1 MLSKSKNIHF
11 IGIGGIGMSGIAQL
25 LLTMGFNITG
35 SDILESE
42 SIVTLRKLGIKISVG
57 HKSNNIKSPD
67 LIVYSSAI
75 NIDNVEII
83 EGRNKFIP
91 IIRRAE
97 MLGELLKLKK
107 TSIAVSGTHGKT
119 TTSSML
125 GAILI
130 EARLNP
136 TLVIGGI
143 VNSFGSNA
151 VSGMGDIIV
160 VEADEFDRSF
170 LSLNPSMNIINNLE
184 LDHIDCY
191 KDINETKDA
200 FISFANM
207 LPIYGLSALN
217 IDDKN
222 IQEIINKI
230 KRPYKTFGLNE
241 NADICAK
248 NIVYNKFN
256 SIYQLH
262 INQKKSKKIE
272 LNVPGK
278 HNIQNSL
285 AAIVIALELNI
296 DINIIKIGLLK
307 YNGVKRR
314 LEITQKTK
322 EGSILIDD
330 YAHHPTEVEASLLA
344 IKNSYKNRIITIF
357 QPHLFSRTLNFYKEF
372 AESLS
377 ISDIVVIMDIYP
389 AREKPIKGVTSKLI
403 VDCLKKKGHQNICFD
418 IKIENLTDEIK
429 KMTAKGDIIITMGA
443 GNITK
448 QNEPLKNILL

>member
-25 LLTMGFNITG
+25 LLSMNFDITG
-35 SDILESE
+35 SDIIESDR
-42 SIVTLRKLGIKISVG
+42 INNLRDLGLDIYIG
-57 HKSNNIKSPD
+57 HSRNNIKTPD

-75 NIDNVEII
+75 KLDNVEII
-83 EGRNKFIP
+83 EAKKKSIP

-107 TSIAVSGTHGKT
+107 ISIAVSGTHGKT

-130 EARLNP
+130 EAEFNP

-143 VNSFGSNA
+143 VNSFGSNS
-151 VSGMGDIIV
+151 VSGIGDIIV

-191 KDINETKDA
+191 KDIEETKDA

-217 IDDKN
+217 IDDEN
-222 IQEIINKI
+222 ILDIIKKI
-230 KRPYKTFGLNE
+230 KRPYKTFGLNK

-248 NIVYNKFN
+248 NIRYDKFN
-256 SIYQLH
+256 SIYELH
-262 INQKKSKKIE
+262 KNKNKLKRIK

-296 DINIIKIGLLK
+296 NIDIIKKGLLK

-314 LEITQKTK
+314 LEITHKTK
-322 EGSILIDD
+322 QGSILIDD
-330 YAHHPTEVEASLLA
+330 YAHHPTEVKASLLA
-344 IKNSYKNRIITIF
+344 IKNSYSNRIITIF

-372 AESLS
+372 AEALY
-377 ISDIVVIMDIYP
+377 ISDIVFIMNIYP
-389 AREKPIKGVTSKLI
+389 AREKPIKNVTSQLI
-403 VDCLKKKGHQNICFD
+403 VDCLKNKGHNKIYSNINMED
-418 IKIENLTDEIK
+418 LYHEIK
-429 KMTAKGDIIITMGA
+429 KITEIGDIIITMGA
-443 GNITK
+443 GDITK
-448 QNEPLKNILL
+448 QNEILKKSLL

>member
-1 MLSKSKNIHF
+1 MLSKSKKIHF

-25 LLTMGFNITG
+25 LSSMNFDISG
-35 SDILESE
+35 SDIIESDRINILRNLGVNI
-42 SIVTLRKLGIKISVG
+42 SIG
-57 HKSNNIKSPD
+57 HKSNNIQSPD

-75 NIDNVEII
+75 NLNNTEII
-83 EGRNKFIP
+83 EAKKKFIP

-107 TSIAVSGTHGKT
+107 ISIAVSGTHGKT
-119 TTSSML
+119 TASSML

-143 VNSFGSNA
+143 VNSFGSNS

-160 VEADEFDRSF
+160 VEADEFDHSF

-191 KDINETKDA
+191 KDINETKKA

-217 IDDKN
+217 IDDIN
-222 IQEIINKI
+222 IQNIIKKI
-230 KRPYKTFGLNE
+230 KRPYKTFGLKK
-241 NADICAK
+241 NADVSAQ
-248 NIVYNKFN
+248 NIVYTKFN
-256 SIYQLH
+256 SIFQIY
-262 INQKKSKKIE
+262 INQKKSKKIK

-278 HNIQNSL
+278 HNVQNSL
-285 AAIVIALELNI
+285 AAIVIAIELNI
-296 DINIIKIGLLK
+296 DIDIIRKGLLK

-314 LEITQKTK
+314 LEITHRTE

-330 YAHHPTEVEASLLA
+330 YAHHPTEVEASLKA
-344 IKNSYKNRIITIF
+344 IKNSHNNRIITVF

-372 AESLS
+372 SESLS
-377 ISDIVVIMDIYP
+377 ISDVVVIMDIYP
-389 AREKPIKGVTSKLI
+389 AREKSIKGVTSRLI
-403 VDCLKKKGHQNICFD
+403 FDCLKQKGHKNIYFN
-418 IKIENLTDEIK
+418 IKSEDLIQKIK
-429 KMTAKGDIIITMGA
+429 KITLKGDIVITMGA
-443 GNITK
+443 GDITK
-448 QNEPLKNILL
+448 QNKLLKKILL